1 MTGRYAE
8 GTTVSPERS
17 QAEIAELLRRYGATG
32 YTYGWDQDTDGVQRA
47 AIAFKAHGRM
57 VRFLVDL
64 PDPESRVFWTTESGR
79 SRDAAG
85 ARKAHESEL
94 RRRWRCLALAIK
106 AKLEAV
112 ETGIATF
119 EDEFL
124 AYTVLPDGSTVSEQ
138 VQRQVEDAWKAG
150 GHPPRLQIGG
160 VS

>member
-8 GTTVSPERS
+8 GTAVSPERS

-32 YTYGWDQDTDGVQRA
+32 YTYGWDEGANGVQRA

-64 PDPESRVFWTTESGR
+64 PDPAAKEFWRTETGR
-79 SRDAAG
+79 QRDRAG
-85 ARKAHESEL
+85 AVKAHEGEL

-124 AYTVLPDGSTVSEQ
+124 AYTVLPDGSTVSDQ
-138 VQRQVEDAWKAG
+138 VQRQIEDAWKAG
-150 GHPPRLQIGG
+150 GQPPRLQIGG
-160 VS
+160 A